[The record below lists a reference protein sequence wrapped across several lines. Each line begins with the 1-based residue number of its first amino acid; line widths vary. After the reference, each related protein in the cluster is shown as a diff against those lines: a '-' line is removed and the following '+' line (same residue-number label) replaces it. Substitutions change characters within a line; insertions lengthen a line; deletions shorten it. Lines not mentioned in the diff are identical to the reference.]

1 MNGSFYTAALGASM
15 QQSKLDIVSNNIANI
30 NNNGY
35 KSKSGVFQELI
46 QENMHEAEGVETRL
60 YRGVG
65 NKLSHTNTDF
75 GQAGFTNDGSPLSF
89 AIEGSGFF
97 MIQDSKTDAIT
108 YTRTGNFRLS
118 ELNNTMYLVTQDGKR
133 VLDETKQ
140 PITMTGDTLS
150 SQPGMFAF
158 ANTNGMLSVGSN
170 EFQPVTQNGDVF
182 LATDG
187 RLIQG
192 SLEMSNVDLPTE
204 MSEMIEASRA
214 YAYMLKMVQT
224 SDEVEETINRLKG

>member
-15 QQSKLDIVSNNIANI
+15 QQSKLDIVSNNIANV

-35 KSKSGVFQELI
+35 KAKSGVFQELI
-46 QENMHEAEGVETRL
+46 QENMREPEEVQTRL

-65 NKLSHTNTDF
+65 TKVSHTNTDF
-75 GQAGFTNDGSPLSF
+75 GQAGFTNTGSPLSF
-89 AIEGSGFF
+89 AIEGEGFF
-97 MIQDSKTDAIT
+97 MVQDVTTNEIT

-118 ELNNTMYLVTQDGKR
+118 ELDEQMYLVTQEGKR
-133 VLDETKQ
+133 VLNESQ
-140 PITMTGDTLS
+140 EPIMVSEDNLS
-150 SQPGMFAF
+150 AQPGIFAF

-170 EFQPVTQNGDVF
+170 EFQPVTQNGTAS
-182 LATDG
+182 LTREA

-192 SLEMSNVDLPTE
+192 SLEMSNVDLSTE

-214 YAYMLKMVQT
+214 YSYMLKMVQT
-224 SDEVEETINRLKG
+224 SDEVEDTINRLRG